1 MDDGDEAVITPE
13 AAPDSPVAPRVGRLA
28 PPWKPG
34 QSGNPGGWAGPA
46 RDAQRIARQNSPKA
60 MLVLV
65 ELLDC
70 DDNRVRVVA
79 ANAIL
84 DRAMGKPKEPMPERD
99 GGRRLDFSGLSP
111 AELAE
116 MRRLLGKVGAAP
128 PGM

>member
-1 MDDGDEAVITPE
+1 
-13 AAPDSPVAPRVGRLA
+13 
-28 PPWKPG
+28 
-34 QSGNPGGWAGPA
+34 
-46 RDAQRIARQNSPKA
+46 